1 MNGDLTTILL
11 DDLNLDPDRLTN
23 PDSTLDDAGFDSLT
37 IVELSV
43 LLGERFDIQVN
54 ETDIRAAATLAGL
67 DDLVGHARD
76 EHARR

>member
-11 DDLNLDPDRLTN
+11 DDLNLDPDRLSD

-43 LLGERFDIQVN
+43 LLGERFDIQIG

-67 DDLVGHARD
+67 DDLIGRARD